1 MGRDLLRTEHMAVG
15 YGKIPLL
22 CEVELHVRQGEIV
35 TLVGPNGAGKST
47 ILRSIA
53 RQLRLLG
60 GSVYLGEKSL
70 ASLSPAKAARQM
82 GVLTTGGVRPE
93 LMTCE
98 ELVGCGRYPYTG
110 RLGILSRE
118 DWNKVHGAMELTHT
132 QDLAERRFDTLSDG
146 QRQRILL
153 ARAICQEPEVL
164 VLDEPTTFLD
174 IRHKLELLTI
184 LRELVRERGIGAVIS
199 LHELDLAQR
208 LSDYVVCVTGD
219 RIGRC
224 GPPEEILTSSYIEE
238 LYGIEK
244 GSYDARFGGA
254 EFPPVKGTPK
264 VFVIGGNGSG
274 IPVYRRLHRQNIP
287 FAAGILHVNDIDYP
301 VARALAAET
310 VAEAAF
316 SPICE
321 ETYERAEE
329 LARSCEEVICCLT
342 EFGTMNEAN
351 RRLAQVKI

>member
-1 MGRDLLRTEHMAVG
+1 
-15 YGKIPLL
+15 
-22 CEVELHVRQGEIV
+22 
-35 TLVGPNGAGKST
+35 
-47 ILRSIA
+47 
-53 RQLRLLG
+53 
-60 GSVYLGEKSL
+60 
-70 ASLSPAKAARQM
+70 M

-264 VFVIGGNGSG
+264 VFVRNLKVIG
-274 IPVYRRLHRQNIP
+274 
-287 FAAGILHVNDIDYP
+287 
-301 VARALAAET
+301 ET
-310 VAEAAF
+310 
-316 SPICE
+316 
-321 ETYERAEE
+321 
-329 LARSCEEVICCLT
+329 
-342 EFGTMNEAN
+342 
-351 RRLAQVKI
+351 